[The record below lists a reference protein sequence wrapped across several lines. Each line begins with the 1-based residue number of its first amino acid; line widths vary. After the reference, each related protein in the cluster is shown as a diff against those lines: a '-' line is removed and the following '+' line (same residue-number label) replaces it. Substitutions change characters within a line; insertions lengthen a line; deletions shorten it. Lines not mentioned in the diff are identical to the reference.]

1 MTPTAGGSGTSSP
14 PDRAPT
20 ASSAPHRAAPGPGE
34 TAASP
39 DRAVW
44 ARVEGVQDTP
54 LDLMTARLKRLH
66 YAPHVH
72 EEFAIGVTTAGCEV
86 MRYRG
91 GTISSGPGDL
101 VVVEPGEPHT
111 GGPAGAEGFA
121 YRVMYPSASFLAEV
135 GRRMPHFR
143 DPIVRDPMLGCELWR
158 AHRALMRGDDPL
170 EGESRLLW
178 TLTALV
184 GRHAETAARPAGPDG
199 GPGGEV
205 ARLVAARLADEITA
219 PPALTDLAAD
229 LGLSRYQVLRAFR
242 DAMGMPPYAWLAQ
255 YRVGRARALLEA
267 GWRPAEA
274 ASAVGFADQ
283 AHLTR
288 WFRRVLGVT
297 PGVYRNSVQDG
308 ARRSRPD

>member
-1 MTPTAGGSGTSSP
+1 MSSP
-14 PDRAPT
+14 PHPA
-20 ASSAPHRAAPGPGE
+20 PGE

-44 ARVEGVQDTP
+44 ARVEGVQGTP
-54 LDLMTARLKRLH
+54 LDLMTARLRRLH
-66 YAPHVH
+66 YAPHAH
-72 EEFAIGVTTAGCEV
+72 EEFAIGVTTAGSEV

-91 GTISSGPGDL
+91 GMVGSGPGDL
-101 VVVEPGEPHT
+101 VIVEPGEPHT

-121 YRVMYPSASFLAEV
+121 YRVMYPSPRLLAEV

-158 AHRALMRGDDPL
+158 AHRELMRGDDPL

-178 TLTALV
+178 TLSALV
-184 GRHAETAARPAGPDG
+184 GRHAETAARSVAAT
-199 GPGGEV
+199 GPGGEI
-205 ARLVAARLADEITA
+205 ARLVAARLADELTA
-219 PPALTDLAAD
+219 PPALSDLAAG

-267 GWRPAEA
+267 GWRPAEVA
-274 ASAVGFADQ
+274 TAVGFADQ

-308 ARRSRPD
+308 LRRPSPY